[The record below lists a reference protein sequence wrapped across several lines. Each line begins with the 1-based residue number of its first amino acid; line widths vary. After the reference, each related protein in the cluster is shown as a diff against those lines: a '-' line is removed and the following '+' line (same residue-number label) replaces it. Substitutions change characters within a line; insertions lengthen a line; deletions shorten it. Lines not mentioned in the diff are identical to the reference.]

1 MMNTKTRGFCLLLF
15 PRSSLWKSQ
24 LSAEQTV
31 HMGSHNRPA
40 ADLSI
45 LPAAHHWSKFSCT
58 EITNVW
64 LKFVKVCSK
73 LAVPLSS
80 SRPGIFWLLFW
91 EMSKSC
97 NNSHTGNLSHTADDF
112 YIYIYILY
120 AEIRCIPFHSYL
132 LLVCCLLRNS
142 CHSAHREGKYNPVVA
157 LHQFRFTK
165 CDKSLWWCLSSRLLA
180 VCFSIKTQSCCIS
193 AAVISLRLSD
203 HSRLL
208 CFLLF

>member
-58 EITNVW
+58 ETTNVW

-73 LAVPLSS
+73 FAVPLSS

-91 EMSKSC
+91 ETSKSC

-112 YIYIYILY
+112 YIYI
-120 AEIRCIPFHSYL
+120 IRWDTVHPISLIFIA
-132 LLVCCLLRNS
+132 CLLS
-142 CHSAHREGKYNPVVA
+142 VKKFMP
-157 LHQFRFTK
+157 
-165 CDKSLWWCLSSRLLA
+165 
-180 VCFSIKTQSCCIS
+180 QSPQRGQI
-193 AAVISLRLSD
+193 
-203 HSRLL
+203 
-208 CFLLF
+208 

>member
-1 MMNTKTRGFCLLLF
+1 MNTKTRGFCLLLF

-58 EITNVW
+58 ETTNVW
-64 LKFVKVCSK
+64 LKFVKVCAQN
-73 LAVPLSS
+73 LLCLSLPVVQGYS
-80 SRPGIFWLLFW
+80 DFCFERRQSHATTATPVIFLILRVT
-91 EMSKSC
+91 S
-97 NNSHTGNLSHTADDF
+97 
-112 YIYIYILY
+112 IYILY

-142 CHSAHREGKYNPVVA
+142 CHRAHREGKYNPVVA

-165 CDKSLWWCLSSRLLA
+165 AYDDVWAVDSLQCVLA
-180 VCFSIKTQSCCIS
+180 
-193 AAVISLRLSD
+193 
-203 HSRLL
+203 
-208 CFLLF
+208 